1 MTESTNVA
9 VQPQHGERTVLFD
22 NGDFS
27 YTAELSRVPLPVG
40 GHCLTIRSNWR
51 SAKNA
56 AEDQIRLSLCLDD
69 VGLASLA
76 ELVTGTAPDAEAANG
91 GLS

>member
-1 MTESTNVA
+1 MTASTNVA
-9 VQPQHGERTVLFD
+9 LQPQRGKCTVLFD

-56 AEDQIRLSLCLDD
+56 EEDQIRLSLCLDD
-69 VGLASLA
+69 AGLARLA
-76 ELVTGTAPDAEAANG
+76 KLVAGATASADEAAG

>member
-9 VQPQHGERTVLFD
+9 VPRQHGKRTVLFD

-40 GHCLTIRSNWR
+40 GHCLKIRSNWR

-56 AEDQIRLSLCLDD
+56 EEDQIRLSLCLDD
-69 VGLASLA
+69 AGLARLA
-76 ELVTGTAPDAEAANG
+76 QLVAGASAGADVAAG

>member
-1 MTESTNVA
+1 MTESTNVT
-9 VQPQHGERTVLFD
+9 VQPQDGKRTVLFG

-27 YTAELSRVPLPVG
+27 YTAELSQIPLPVG

-56 AEDQIRLSLCLDD
+56 QEDQIRLSLCLDD
-69 VGLASLA
+69 AGLARLA
-76 ELVTGTAPDAEAANG
+76 KLVAGATASADVAAG